1 MQKKNKTAKQIRE
14 EQKQKNKE
22 KWSKPQES
30 KSKITTPDTI
40 AQSAK
45 EPVSQQQITP
55 KIRSK
60 KTNAKAAGLKSV
72 FVANGQKLYTTS
84 FGKGSDANL
93 EACVNKDSVEKLN
106 TETPKYDLK
115 KNQCQLIVNGTNH
128 ITANVNVQ
136 KDVSVKQDN
145 LGLKDKLETK
155 IFGKTFDDT
164 LHIQIAYNI
173 MDIEKIIAL
182 YSTQAVYALDNVISS
197 SDEDRTDLLGNIG
210 TRPYQEF
217 INYDPTVENS
227 CKYDYRKDFSSFI
240 HSPKLRYFGDVFVKN
255 EKEKAQEK
263 IAQLNAEL
271 SENES
276 NDAQVEKFKKNTYC
290 IIALIG
296 QLRQWSF
303 HSQSN
308 KWQYWAYQLEN
319 KLHREFKDALDEAID
334 NKIEKVNN
342 DFVNQNRVNL
352 NALNKILSA
361 EDKTKTANLYYKFLI
376 TKDHKDLG
384 FSVKRL
390 REIMLDY
397 DDAAEGKEKQYDSVR
412 RKINQMVDFLI
423 FYHYQSESQKVEAE
437 LIVDSLR
444 KTKTDDEKEA
454 IYQETAWNLWTKV
467 IMPNYGNILD
477 AVRKVKDKD
486 KGTHRE
492 DESEMNID
500 KIKPENFCYFSKLIY
515 LLTYFIDGKE
525 INDLLTTLIH
535 KFYDIKSLIKTA
547 KDMKI
552 WSGFSS
558 NYIFFECCYLED
570 DKNTKESDHKLELA
584 KQLNVIKSFARM
596 EKPNPHAK
604 SAMYRDAC
612 DALWY
617 QPASNDEFD
626 KLFFKDESGELKATG
641 HHGFRNF
648 IGKNVIESNRFKYLV
663 KYANI
668 KNVRELC
675 KNANIVKMVLNQMPE
690 SQITRY
696 CESCGVNSLNQLT
709 KIITDIESQFE
720 RCQKVYQVVNV
731 KKTPEQQNCQ
741 AIIGLYL
748 TVLYLIV
755 KNLVNIN
762 SRYVIGFY
770 FVERDANFFGVDL
783 RVPNPEENTKP
794 FKDYRKLAKYLL
806 DSPDAKACD
815 FRSHGYLRR
824 KTWRDKMLVNY
835 KNSGGDANSKICTDF
850 RNTIDHL
857 NAVRNA
863 NKYISR
869 DDKFTSYYALYQY
882 IVQKSVIDKNP
893 DVSYANDLEKYHS
906 YSKDFAKALCV
917 PFAYNTPRF
926 KNLSIEDLFD
936 RNNETALTSTK

>member
-1 MQKKNKTAKQIRE
+1 M
-14 EQKQKNKE
+14 
-22 KWSKPQES
+22 
-30 KSKITTPDTI
+30 
-40 AQSAK
+40 
-45 EPVSQQQITP
+45 
-55 KIRSK
+55 
-60 KTNAKAAGLKSV
+60 
-72 FVANGQKLYTTS
+72 
-84 FGKGSDANL
+84 
-93 EACVNKDSVEKLN
+93 
-106 TETPKYDLK
+106 
-115 KNQCQLIVNGTNH
+115 
-128 ITANVNVQ
+128 
-136 KDVSVKQDN
+136 
-145 LGLKDKLETK
+145 
-155 IFGKTFDDT
+155 
-164 LHIQIAYNI
+164 
-173 MDIEKIIAL
+173 
-182 YSTQAVYALDNVISS
+182 
-197 SDEDRTDLLGNIG
+197 
-210 TRPYQEF
+210 
-217 INYDPTVENS
+217 
-227 CKYDYRKDFSSFI
+227 
-240 HSPKLRYFGDVFVKN
+240 
-255 EKEKAQEK
+255 
-263 IAQLNAEL
+263 
-271 SENES
+271 
-276 NDAQVEKFKKNTYC
+276 
-290 IIALIG
+290 
-296 QLRQWSF
+296 
-303 HSQSN
+303 
-308 KWQYWAYQLEN
+308 
-319 KLHREFKDALDEAID
+319 
-334 NKIEKVNN
+334 
-342 DFVNQNRVNL
+342 
-352 NALNKILSA
+352 
-361 EDKTKTANLYYKFLI
+361 
-376 TKDHKDLG
+376 
-384 FSVKRL
+384 
-390 REIMLDY
+390 
-397 DDAAEGKEKQYDSVR
+397 
-412 RKINQMVDFLI
+412 
-423 FYHYQSESQKVEAE
+423 
-437 LIVDSLR
+437 
-444 KTKTDDEKEA
+444 
-454 IYQETAWNLWTKV
+454 
-467 IMPNYGNILD
+467 
-477 AVRKVKDKD
+477 
-486 KGTHRE
+486 
-492 DESEMNID
+492 
-500 KIKPENFCYFSKLIY
+500 
-515 LLTYFIDGKE
+515 
-525 INDLLTTLIH
+525 
-535 KFYDIKSLIKTA
+535 
-547 KDMKI
+547 
-552 WSGFSS
+552 
-558 NYIFFECCYLED
+558 ED

-596 EKPNPHAK
+596 EKPNPDAK
-604 SAMYRDAC
+604 SSLYVDAC

-617 QPASNDEFD
+617 QPASYDEFD

-648 IGKNVIESNRFKYLV
+648 IGKNVIESNRFKYLL

-668 KNVRELC
+668 KNIRELC

-720 RCQKVYQVVNV
+720 RCQKAYQVVNV
-731 KKTPEQQNCQ
+731 KKTPEQQKCQ

-863 NKYISR
+863 NKYISK

-936 RNNETALTSTK
+936 RNREVVASTK